1 MKTFQTIAEFKAYRK
16 SILASRTNNKPC
28 IVICGG
34 TGGQASG
41 SNDLIRIIKRSIL
54 EQNLHDKLS
63 LRITGCLGFCEM
75 DPFIIVEPGYNLYPK
90 LKMEDVPKIIAAAVK
105 GEVVEELLYREPGS
119 TVKRFSE
126 QEIPFFQGQT
136 RIILGQ
142 NQNLDPIRI
151 DDYLK
156 MGGYAALEKV
166 LEKPDGQW
174 IIDEIL
180 QSNLRGRGG
189 AGFL

>member
-75 DPFIIVEPGYNLYPK
+75 DPFIIVEPGYNL
-90 LKMEDVPKIIAAAVK
+90 
-105 GEVVEELLYREPGS
+105 
-119 TVKRFSE
+119 
-126 QEIPFFQGQT
+126 
-136 RIILGQ
+136 
-142 NQNLDPIRI
+142 
-151 DDYLK
+151 
-156 MGGYAALEKV
+156 
-166 LEKPDGQW
+166 
-174 IIDEIL
+174 
-180 QSNLRGRGG
+180 
-189 AGFL
+189 